1 MPRGGGEIGLGLVN
15 TGREGLLSRLAE
27 VGSWRSHGSRRR
39 LGHGPGSSA
48 SGPSLGTGASP
59 WRVPPRR
66 ASVAVLT
73 LVMVAT
79 AAAASE
85 LDEVLEGM
93 VHLQRG
99 ELTEARLVLERA
111 LSRDSTDAFGFLQ
124 LGIAQARLG
133 DFSSAET
140 SFRRS
145 CALNPQDPWSSL
157 WLGVLALRGRH
168 LEEAEAWFTRTLE
181 TDPFNADAHY
191 FLGTV
196 KHLRQDVGEAVRDL
210 TRARDANSSD
220 PETHYR
226 LALAYHSL
234 GMLASA
240 ELEYRRTLAL
250 DSRHVKALCQFGW
263 LRYNQGEREE
273 AMGLWDRVLRLI
285 PGYTDA
291 SLSLSRVHNELGL
304 ELLNA
309 GSVEGALTHWKEAL
323 QYNPSNR
330 AAQYYLKKHGGGR

>member
-1 MPRGGGEIGLGLVN
+1 VPRGGSEIGLTFMN
-15 TGREGLLSRLAE
+15 TVCERILSHMGSVGR
-27 VGSWRSHGSRRR
+27 SWSHGSCRCLCHGTAPPA
-39 LGHGPGSSA
+39 LGGC
-48 SGPSLGTGASP
+48 LGTGASR
-59 WRVPPRR
+59 WRVPPRG
-66 ASVAVLT
+66 ASVALLI
-73 LVMVAT
+73 LVMAAT
-79 AAAASE
+79 AAAQSE
-85 LDEVLEGM
+85 LDDVLQGM

-99 ELTEARLVLERA
+99 ELTEARHILERA

-140 SFRRS
+140 SFGRS

-168 LEEAEAWFTRTLE
+168 LEEAEAWFTKTLE

-196 KHLRQDVGEAVRDL
+196 KHLRRDVGGAVRDL

-263 LRYNQGEREE
+263 LRYNRGEREE
-273 AMGLWDRVLRLI
+273 AMGLWDRVLRLV

-291 SLSLSRVHNELGL
+291 SLSLSRAHNELGV

-309 GSVEGALTHWKEAL
+309 GNVEGALTHWNEAL
-323 QYNPSNR
+323 RYNPSNR
-330 AAQYYLKKHGGGR
+330 AAQHYLKKHGGR